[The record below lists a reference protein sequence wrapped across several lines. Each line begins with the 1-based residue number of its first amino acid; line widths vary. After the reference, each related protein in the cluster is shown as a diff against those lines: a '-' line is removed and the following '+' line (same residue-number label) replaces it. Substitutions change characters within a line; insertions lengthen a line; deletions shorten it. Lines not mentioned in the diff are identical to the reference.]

1 VPSGNGRRFDG
12 KVALITG
19 AARGQ
24 GAAHARRFAAEGAA
38 VVLTDV
44 LDEPGEAVAA
54 ELRDAG
60 HDARYVRLDVRD
72 AGAWETVVAD
82 VVDTHG
88 GLNVLVNNA
97 GVSDP
102 TPVTATSDELWQ
114 RIVAINQT
122 GVFLGMRTAIP
133 AIVRSGG
140 GAVVNISSVYGV
152 RGSPGYA
159 AYHASKAAVL
169 MMTRAAAADHA
180 HEGVRVNAICPGLIM
195 TPMVEAEDPAAV
207 EAYAATIPM
216 GRGAEPD
223 EISNGVLFL
232 ASDEASFVTGAS
244 LVMDGGWLAR

>member
-1 VPSGNGRRFDG
+1 MSANGSRRFEG

-24 GAAHARRFAAEGAA
+24 GAAHARRFAGEGAT

-54 ELRDAG
+54 ELRENG
-60 HDARYVRLDVRD
+60 HDARYVRLDVSD
-72 AGAWETVVAD
+72 AASWQSVVDD
-82 VVDTHG
+82 VVDAHD
-88 GLNVLVNNA
+88 GLHVLVNNA

-102 TPVTATSDELWQ
+102 TPVADTSDELWE
-114 RIVAINQT
+114 RMIGVNQT

-140 GAVVNISSVYGV
+140 GAIVNISSVYGV

-169 MMTRAAAADHA
+169 LMSQAAAADHA
-180 HEGVRVNAICPGLIM
+180 AEGVRINVICPGLIM

-207 EAYAATIPM
+207 EAYAATIPL

-232 ASDEASFVTGAS
+232 ASDEASFVTGAT